1 MAFQPIVDLA
11 SGEVFAHEALVR
23 GTEGQSS
30 GTVLAQVDAGARYD
44 FDQQCR
50 IKAIELA
57 SRLGLAQGP
66 SRLSINFMP
75 DAVDEPRSCIRPT
88 VAAAERAGL
97 PLDRIIFEFTEDER
111 HDVPHVLDI
120 LRTYRSMGFKTALD
134 DFGAGH
140 AGLSLL
146 AQHQPDIVKLDIA
159 LIRNIDHN
167 RAKRTIVAHL
177 LRLLDD
183 LGVQT
188 ICEGVET
195 PGELGVLQDLGV
207 GLAQGYVFGRP
218 TFEALARPSWP
229 QAMGLSEAG

>member
-11 SGEVFAHEALVR
+11 VGEVFAHEALVR

-30 GTVLAQVDAGARYD
+30 GTVLAQVDAGARYG

-57 SRLGLAQGP
+57 ARLGLAQTP
-66 SRLSINFMP
+66 ARLSINFMP

-88 VAAAERAGL
+88 LAAAERAGL

-167 RAKRTIVAHL
+167 RAKRAIVAHL
-177 LRLLDD
+177 LRLLED

-188 ICEGVET
+188 VCEGVET
-195 PGELGVLQDLGV
+195 PGELAVLQDLGAR
-207 GLAQGYVFGRP
+207 LAQGYVFGRP
-218 TFEALARPSWP
+218 AFEALAQPAWP
-229 QAMGLSEAG
+229 QTSGLRDAG